1 MTPEQISSFKMSYP
15 CGYEYLLGQQQPLH
29 NIQLI
34 YPAAAAAAGEDK
46 TFVARKQLE
55 KLTMIAQ

>member
-1 MTPEQISSFKMSYP
+1 MSYP